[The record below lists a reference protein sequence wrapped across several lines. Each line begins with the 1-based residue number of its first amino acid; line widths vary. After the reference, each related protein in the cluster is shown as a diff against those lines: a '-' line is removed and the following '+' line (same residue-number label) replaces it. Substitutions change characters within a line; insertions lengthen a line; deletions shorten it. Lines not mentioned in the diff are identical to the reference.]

1 MNNKPKRV
9 RVILVCMCLVSLLV
23 EQLAWADVSPAAV
36 GWGNLVVPGLGA
48 TLRGQPV
55 RGLIESSA
63 TIGSYYGGTFYAK
76 EGAFTID
83 GSVLVPS
90 GRNITKPLLGQFLQ
104 EFGLKFHMWNTFYNY
119 QQASLEPSQ
128 VQHQKEYQQPLYKG
142 DWMDVLF
149 APFKWKNISTPWTY
163 IPVALGTA
171 YLLYSYNTSPVVVQN
186 HRARLGEEGLYDFTQ
201 GIGVPLGSSFGEEVL
216 FRGFI
221 QREARLYTNSVALS
235 ILWETTMFMVIH
247 PPDKRPVALLGG
259 VFFGL
264 AVNHFDGDL
273 EPGIAS
279 HFWIDFIS
287 GFFVTLLFRKVEG
300 KGVPFSTSLQ
310 IPF

>member
-1 MNNKPKRV
+1 MMGAR
-9 RVILVCMCLVSLLV
+9 RQLVLVLLCLASLGA
-23 EQLAWADVSPAAV
+23 EPLAWAEVSPAAV

-48 TLRGQPV
+48 TLRGEPM
-55 RGLIESSA
+55 RGLMESSL

-119 QQASLEPSQ
+119 QQASLDPMQ
-128 VQHQKEYQQPLYKG
+128 VEHQKHYEQPLYKG
-142 DWMDVLF
+142 DWKDVLF

-163 IPVALGTA
+163 IPVALGTI
-171 YLLYSYNTSPVVVQN
+171 YLLYGYNTAPVVQQG
-186 HRARLGEEGLYDFTQ
+186 HRAKLGEEGLYDFTQ

-216 FRGFI
+216 FRGFV
-221 QREARLYTNSVALS
+221 QREARLYTGSVPLS
-235 ILWETTMFMVIH
+235 ILWETAMFMAIH

-287 GFFVTLLFRKVEG
+287 GFFERE
-300 KGVPFSTSLQ
+300 FSRRVSAWR
-310 IPF
+310 IAAGMN